1 MERSSVCVARWPPNH
16 HFLNRNRAFR
26 EIHQQ
31 NSSPC
36 ASKTIHAESGTIVV
50 VGFPCMACIIF
61 SHFYIFFHIFW
72 RNALKRILLE
82 NQSVL
87 KANAICVF
95 VQDWWSKTTFLGA
108 DGEWVHFDN
117 FAPRSGKSTLR
128 ALQQHFGRL
137 FWTTFFPKTGANH
150 TAKCTI
156 LLNWVTKATVAE
168 KQNS

>member
-1 MERSSVCVARWPPNH
+1 MARPSSGVSTGRQNH
-16 HFLNRNRAFR
+16 HFSNRNRAVR
-26 EIHQQ
+26 EILRQ

-36 ASKTIHAESGTIVV
+36 ASKTIGAERALIVV

-61 SHFYIFFHIFW
+61 SHFYIFFHNLS

-87 KANAICVF
+87 KANAIFVF

-117 FAPRSGKSTLR
+117 FAPRLGKSTLR
-128 ALQQHFGRL
+128 ALQQLFGRL
-137 FWTTFFPKTGANH
+137 FWTTFLPKTGANH

-156 LLNWVTKATVAE
+156 LLNWVTKATLAE